1 MKRILIGLS
10 FAVLAGCTSADSATR
25 ALESA
30 GYSQIKITGYQ
41 FFGCSEDD
49 SFHTGF
55 TAVGPTGKPV
65 SGVVCGGLLKGS
77 TIRTD

>member
-10 FAVLAGCTSADSATR
+10 FAVLAGCSSADSATR

-30 GYSQIKITGYQ
+30 GYSQIKITGFK

-49 SFHTGF
+49 SFRTGF

-65 SGVVCGGLLKGS
+65 SGVVCSAPLKGS